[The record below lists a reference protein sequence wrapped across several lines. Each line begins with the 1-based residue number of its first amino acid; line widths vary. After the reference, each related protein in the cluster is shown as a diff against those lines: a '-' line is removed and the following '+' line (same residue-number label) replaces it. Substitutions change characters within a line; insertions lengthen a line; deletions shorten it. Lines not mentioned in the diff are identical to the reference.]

1 MGQACSDHRIPDEEG
16 HSRIKYL
23 LDAHIARGSEW
34 ITGADAADKHVF
46 HAVYG
51 RDFEADGFVEAVE
64 VRTGDMSL
72 MVQIRSAWSAA

>member
-1 MGQACSDHRIPDEEG
+1 MGQACLVQQNADAEG
-16 HSRIKYL
+16 TSRITYL

-34 ITGADAADKHVF
+34 ITGADEDGKHVY

-64 VRTGDMSL
+64 VRAGDMSPDG
-72 MVQIRSAWSAA
+72 SAH